1 MNNGGI
7 VSGIFMCILGC
18 VMLYFGMVNYA
29 EKGALY
35 ALSGYGGILLLLGL
49 YILFHL
55 RSEDKIEE
63 VKNIKKRK

>member
-7 VSGIFMCILGC
+7 ISGIVMCILGC
-18 VMLYFGMVNYA
+18 VMLYFGMTNPSK
-29 EKGALY
+29 EGAIYVLV
-35 ALSGYGGILLLLGL
+35 SYGLIILLLGL